1 MTRTILVLILLAQF
15 SFAQIKFPFYEGF
28 DSLITP
34 QLPNDWSTSTKKSL
48 LGDFV
53 STNSGA
59 RTLPNALISVDSK
72 ISQTLTTQNFNF
84 TNKLVDVFS
93 FFEKRSSTHNSAVVL
108 EFSLSG
114 DTVFTVFGDTLF
126 NDGANYIER
135 KIILPQIISGN
146 PSVRFRWRIIG
157 NGAGA
162 TGTYRIDDVTIK
174 IQKIF
179 DLSLSDLKFTPRVVR
194 ENESVVLEV
203 KIKNYGV
210 AGSLNCNLILS
221 DSNKIFLNE
230 GLSLSL
236 LKNDS
241 IVKYFPLIK
250 LKSGE
255 YFFNAKLVFADDED
269 TLNNF
274 ASVNLM
280 VGNKLN
286 SVAINEIMFAPLGDE
301 PEWVEIFN
309 SSADTINLKNWKIN
323 DATSSG
329 VVITNQNNF
338 LFLNEFIVVASD
350 SNFKN
355 YYPEIK
361 NYIVAK
367 IPSLNNSTSD
377 AVVIKDFAGFV
388 IDSVK
393 YAPSWLTTSG
403 NSIERIDYFSSIN
416 DSTNW
421 ATSKIK
427 STPGKQNSVA
437 RRDFDIEVSSF
448 NSVRQNGGFLL
459 SATITNRG
467 RKTFPSFKILFFG
480 LDNEI
485 IFEKTFGEIL
495 STKTLTTNF
504 LFQNKFSGEIKIECK
519 IETPIDERLENN
531 FSSLLLKNSF
541 DKNSLVINEI
551 MFETDK
557 SEYIEFYNTTDD
569 SISLSGWKIS
579 DAPTPSGNR
588 NTLLLNGTIAPKNY
602 FIVAA
607 DSNIFVSFSFL
618 ANSKNIF
625 IVNKDLSLGNSGDAI
640 ALKDLTDEIID
651 SVYYSSA
658 WGLKNIS
665 LNNRSLEKI
674 SPQLNSLDAKSWS
687 TSVSGFG
694 GTPSAINSLFL
705 ESKIPKTILSLEPN
719 PFSPDGDGFEDN
731 LLISFQIPQNSST
744 IKIKIFDSVGRLI
757 RTLVNN
763 ELSQNTGAVI
773 WNGLNDDGI
782 RAKIGPHIIL
792 FEALDNFGNSV
803 ASTKSVVVVATRLR

>member
-1 MTRTILVLILLAQF
+1 M
-15 SFAQIKFPFYEGF
+15 
-28 DSLITP
+28 
-34 QLPNDWSTSTKKSL
+34 
-48 LGDFV
+48 
-53 STNSGA
+53 
-59 RTLPNALISVDSK
+59 
-72 ISQTLTTQNFNF
+72 
-84 TNKLVDVFS
+84 
-93 FFEKRSSTHNSAVVL
+93 
-108 EFSLSG
+108 
-114 DTVFTVFGDTLF
+114 
-126 NDGANYIER
+126 
-135 KIILPQIISGN
+135 
-146 PSVRFRWRIIG
+146 
-157 NGAGA
+157 
-162 TGTYRIDDVTIK
+162 
-174 IQKIF
+174 
-179 DLSLSDLKFTPRVVR
+179 
-194 ENESVVLEV
+194 
-203 KIKNYGV
+203 
-210 AGSLNCNLILS
+210 
-221 DSNKIFLNE
+221 
-230 GLSLSL
+230 
-236 LKNDS
+236 
-241 IVKYFPLIK
+241 
-250 LKSGE
+250 
-255 YFFNAKLVFADDED
+255 
-269 TLNNF
+269 
-274 ASVNLM
+274 
-280 VGNKLN
+280 
-286 SVAINEIMFAPLGDE
+286 
-301 PEWVEIFN
+301 
-309 SSADTINLKNWKIN
+309 
-323 DATSSG
+323 
-329 VVITNQNNF
+329 
-338 LFLNEFIVVASD
+338 
-350 SNFKN
+350 
-355 YYPEIK
+355 
-361 NYIVAK
+361 
-367 IPSLNNSTSD
+367 
-377 AVVIKDFAGFV
+377 
-388 IDSVK
+388 
-393 YAPSWLTTSG
+393 
-403 NSIERIDYFSSIN
+403 
-416 DSTNW
+416 
-421 ATSKIK
+421 
-427 STPGKQNSVA
+427 
-437 RRDFDIEVSSF
+437 
-448 NSVRQNGGFLL
+448 
-459 SATITNRG
+459 
-467 RKTFPSFKILFFG
+467 
-480 LDNEI
+480 DNEI